1 VRELDS
7 EFLVLA
13 VQEVGDS
20 FYGRDLG
27 VAPETRV
34 FGCYAAVGEDG
45 GGFDYCEGGA
55 AVGKC

>member
-1 VRELDS
+1 MCELDA

-13 VQEVGDS
+13 VEEVGDS

-27 VAPETRV
+27 GGPETGI
-34 FGCYAAVGEDG
+34 FWGYAAVGEDG
-45 GGFDYCEGGA
+45 GDFDYCERGA

>member
-1 VRELDS
+1 VRELDT

-27 VAPETRV
+27 VSPETGV
-34 FGCYAAVGEDG
+34 FWCYAAVREDG
-45 GGFDYCEGGA
+45 GGFDDCEGGA
-55 AVGKC
+55 AVSKC

>member
-7 EFLVLA
+7 ELLVLA

-27 VAPETRV
+27 VGPETGV
-34 FGCYAAVGEDG
+34 FWCYAAIREDR
-45 GGFDYCEGGA
+45 GGFNYCEGGA
-55 AVGKC
+55 AVSKC